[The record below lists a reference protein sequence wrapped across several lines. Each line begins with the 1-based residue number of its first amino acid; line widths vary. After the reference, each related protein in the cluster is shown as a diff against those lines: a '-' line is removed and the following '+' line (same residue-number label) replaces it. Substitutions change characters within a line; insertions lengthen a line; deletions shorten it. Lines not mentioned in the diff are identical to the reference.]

1 MKANHLRHLLPCLFL
16 MLSALPL
23 QAAKHTITSTFTNRT
38 PTAPMTVYLETQEKG
53 CGWEGIKSDY
63 FWVLDGELC
72 ITKVYG
78 ETSWTAT
85 MTSEYTITGS
95 VQSIKLSDTGN
106 VNITAMAGNTYLG
119 SNKLIQYDHDEQN
132 KATFTVNPV
141 ELKDEHITLIFSE
154 IAGSENS
161 VFCRFPSI
169 EVTYYDPRKPADLSW
184 SSNTATVMW
193 WDNYIEPTLINPH
206 GLKVTKTSSDPNVAT
221 VDDQGF
227 VSYQNPGTTTI
238 TVSFAGDDDYAPGEA
253 SYTLTVESNEVDI
266 NGLKYKLNP
275 QALTAEVIRN
285 STQLSGDI
293 VVPSTVTYSGKTY
306 TVTAIGRSAFLS
318 CRNLLSVTIP
328 NTVTSIGQQAFS
340 YCDALKTMT
349 IPKSV
354 TSINRAIFSY
364 DNNMETIVV
373 EAGNPVYS
381 SPNNCNAII
390 LTAENKLIQGCKAT
404 VIPEGVECIGEY
416 AFNGFSELKT
426 IKLPS
431 SLKAIEYLAFYQ
443 SGLTSIVIPKGM
455 TNLSH
460 GSFHSCVD
468 LTSIRME
475 SGGTK
480 YSSPAGSN
488 AIVETASGTLIVGC
502 QTTIIPK
509 NIKRIEQ
516 NAFAGH
522 TPITELTIPNG
533 VEEIGS
539 AAFQYTNIETIV
551 LPHSVKKVEDGI
563 FSSCAKLK
571 TVYIGSGLESMR
583 RSVFY
588 DCNQLTDFYL
598 AATKVPKT
606 EYSFA
611 GLPTSIVVTL
621 HVPAESVE
629 AYQQDRN
636 WSVFNI
642 VAWDASE
649 FPEIIEEEVTTDSA
663 DVEGS
668 YKLWVN
674 GIRVSDTNR
683 LDVLGDK
690 TAEDNPSVMF
700 DGDHTLVLCNA
711 ELDSIVSQ
719 LSDELVIY
727 LQGDN
732 KIGNN
737 ASSAIHHTR
746 TTPIPLTITTSGNY
760 PGTLTITSN
769 VALTEGFSQTKLDHI
784 TLLAG
789 DNRKAVYGVVINPF
803 TKDAVVTFRASDFM
817 TIGDDGELEEI
828 DLSNRVV
835 NNILYTLRQENEDGF
850 WEEEQAM
857 VLNTVM
863 PFLPSFGDGIV
874 GSESFAESY
883 AGMTFMIP
891 AGTGDILIDNK
902 TMDGYMMAVRIG
914 SGMPNIFTNS
924 DWKQNTIHYQVDAPT
939 YVYLYNAG
947 SNSAASDRQRGGKKT
962 TTRIVVHS
970 IVIKPQNIS
979 SSNEVQG
986 IIPSSQTIDMNPVIV
1001 DTHIS
1006 DLYVNR
1012 KNAGSWYN
1020 LNGQQMDRP
1029 LQRGIYILNG
1039 RKVIVK

>member
-1 MKANHLRHLLPCLFL
+1 MPCLFL

-23 QAAKHTITSTFTNRT
+23 QAAKHTITSTFTKKT
-38 PTAPMTVYLETQEKG
+38 TTSPTTVYLETQEKG
-53 CGWEGIKSDY
+53 CGWEGIGKSDY
-63 FWVLDGELC
+63 FWVQDDGVL

-119 SNKLIQYDHDEQN
+119 SNKIIQYDHDLQN

-141 ELKDEHITLIFSE
+141 ELKDEHITLFFSE
-154 IAGSENS
+154 IAGSENF
-161 VFCRFPSI
+161 VYCRFPSI
-169 EVTYYDPRKPADLSW
+169 EVTYYDPRTPADLSW
-184 SSNTATVMW
+184 SSNTATVMMGE
-193 WDNYIEPTLINPH
+193 NFIEPTFINPH
-206 GLKVTKTSSDPNVAT
+206 GLQVTKTSSNPNVAT
-221 VDDQGF
+221 VDEQGF
-227 VSYQNPGTTTI
+227 ILLQNPGTTTI

-253 SYTLTVESNEVDI
+253 SYTLTVESNEVFI
-266 NGLKYKLNP
+266 NDLKYKLNP
-275 QALTAEVIRN
+275 QELTAEVIRGN
-285 STQLSGDI
+285 TLSGDI
-293 VVPSTVTYSGKTY
+293 VIPSTVTYSGKTY

-340 YCDALKTMT
+340 YCDALKAMT

-431 SLKAIEYLAFYQ
+431 SLNAIEYLAFYQ

-475 SGGTK
+475 SGSTK

-522 TPITELTIPNG
+522 TPITELTIANG

-649 FPEIIEEEVTTDSA
+649 FPEIIEEEITTDSA

-674 GIRVSDTNR
+674 GIRVSDTNC

-690 TAEDNPSVMF
+690 TAEGNPSVMF

-719 LSDELVIY
+719 LPDELVIY

-737 ASSAIHHTR
+737 TTPAIHHTR

-769 VALTEGFSQTKLDHI
+769 VALTEGFTETKLDHI

-789 DNRKAVYGVVINPF
+789 DIRKAVYGVVINPF
-803 TKDAVVTFRASDFM
+803 TKDAVITFRTADFM
-817 TIGDDGELEEI
+817 TVGADGELEEI

-835 NNILYTLRQENEDGF
+835 NNILYTLHQENEDGF
-850 WEEEQAM
+850 WEDEQAM

-863 PFLPSFGDGIV
+863 PFIPSFGDGIV
-874 GSESFAESY
+874 GSESYAENY
-883 AGMTFMIP
+883 TGMTFMIP

-914 SGMPNIFTNS
+914 SGMPSVFVNS

-947 SNSAASDRQRGGKKT
+947 SSSAASDRQRGGKKT
-962 TTRIVVHS
+962 STRIVVRS
-970 IVIKPQNIS
+970 IVIKPQNVTP
-979 SSNEVQG
+979 SNEVQT
-986 IIPSSQTIDMNPVIV
+986 IIPGAETVDTNPVIV
-1001 DTHIS
+1001 DTGIS
-1006 DLYVNR
+1006 AIPVNR
-1012 KNAGSWYN
+1012 KATDSWYN
-1020 LNGQQMDRP
+1020 LNGQQIDLPR
-1029 LQRGIYILNG
+1029 QRGIYILNG
-1039 RKVIVK
+1039 RKVAIK

>member
-1 MKANHLRHLLPCLFL
+1 MKANHLRLLLPCLFL
-16 MLSALPL
+16 MFSALSL

-38 PTAPMTVYLETQEKG
+38 QTSPMTVYLETQENG
-53 CGWEGIKSDY
+53 CGWEGIGKSDY
-63 FWVLDGELC
+63 FWVRDGELS

-85 MTSEYTITGS
+85 LTSEYTITGS
-95 VQSIKLSDTGN
+95 VQSIKISDRGN
-106 VNITAMAGNTYLG
+106 VVITAMAGTNYLG
-119 SNKLIQYDHDEQN
+119 SNKLIQYDHEGQN
-132 KATFTVNPV
+132 QATFTVNPV
-141 ELKDEHITLIFSE
+141 ELKDERITLIFSE
-154 IAGSENS
+154 IAGDQYDPW
-161 VFCRFPSI
+161 CQIPSI
-169 EVTYYDPRKPADLSW
+169 EVTYYDPRTPADLSW
-184 SSNTATVMW
+184 SSNTATVMLRE
-193 WDNYIEPTLINPH
+193 NYIEPTLINPH

-227 VSYQNPGTTTI
+227 VLRQNPGTTTI
-238 TVSFAGDDDYAPGEA
+238 TVSFAGDDNYAPGEA

-306 TVTAIGRSAFLS
+306 TVTSIGRIAFLG
-318 CRNLLSVTIP
+318 CNNLLSVTIP
-328 NTVTSIGQQAFS
+328 NTVTSLGQQAFS
-340 YCDALKTMT
+340 YCDALKAMT

-354 TSINRAIFSY
+354 TSIGTGLFSY
-364 DNNMETIVV
+364 SNYMGTIVV

-381 SPNNCNAII
+381 SPKNCNAII
-390 LTAENKLIQGCKAT
+390 LTAENKLVQGCKTT
-404 VIPEGVECIGEY
+404 VIPEGVECIGGY

-431 SLKAIEYLAFYQ
+431 SLKAIEYRAFEEC
-443 SGLTSIVIPKGM
+443 GLTSIVIPKGV
-455 TNLSH
+455 TDLSQ
-460 GSFHSCVD
+460 GAFHTCAD
-468 LTSIRME
+468 LTSVRLE
-475 SGGTK
+475 SGSTV

-488 AIVETASGTLIVGC
+488 AIVETATGTLLVGC

-509 NIKRIEQ
+509 NVKIIAP
-516 NAFAGH
+516 NTFAGQ
-522 TPITELTIPNG
+522 TAITKLTIPNG
-533 VEEIGS
+533 VEEIGD
-539 AAFQYTNIETIV
+539 AAFQECNFETIV
-551 LPHSVKKVEDGI
+551 LPHSVKSVENAI
-563 FSSCAKLK
+563 FQMCAQLK
-571 TVYIGSGLESMR
+571 TAYIGNGLERIMSG
-583 RSVFY
+583 VFRN
-588 DCNQLTDFYL
+588 CNQFTDFYL
-598 AATKVPKT
+598 AATKVPMSVG
-606 EYSFA
+606 SFA
-611 GLPTSIVVTL
+611 LPTNRVVTL

-649 FPEIIEEEVTTDSA
+649 FPEIIEEEITDSA

-668 YKLWVN
+668 YRLWVN

-719 LSDELVIY
+719 LPDELVIY

-732 KIGNN
+732 KIENN
-737 ASSAIHHTR
+737 TTPAIHHTR
-746 TTPIPLTITTSGNY
+746 TIPIPLTITTSGNY

-817 TIGDDGELEEI
+817 TVGAGGELEEI

-874 GSESFAESY
+874 GSESFAENF

-891 AGTGDILIDNK
+891 AGEGDITIDNLS
-902 TMDGYMMAVRIG
+902 TDGYVMAVKIG
-914 SGMPNIFTNS
+914 SGLPYTFQNTS
-924 DWKQNTIHYQVDAPT
+924 WTKNTIHYKVDAPT
-939 YVYLYNAG
+939 YVYIYNVGMSG
-947 SNSAASDRQRGGKKT
+947 SASGRMYSGKKT
-962 TTRIVVHS
+962 TTRIVVRS
-970 IVIKPQNIS
+970 IVVKPQQVA
-979 SSNEVQG
+979 SSNEVQT
-986 IIPSSQTIDMNPVIV
+986 IISDAQTIDMNPVIDTGISEISLNRQDV
-1001 DTHIS
+1001 DI
-1006 DLYVNR
+1006 
-1012 KNAGSWYN
+1012 WYN

-1029 LQRGIYILNG
+1029 RQRGIYIFNG

>member
-1 MKANHLRHLLPCLFL
+1 MKTDHLRHFLSCLLIV
-16 MLSALPL
+16 LSALSL
-23 QAAKHTITSTFTNRT
+23 QANNLKIIDN
-38 PTAPMTVYLETQEKG
+38 
-53 CGWEGIKSDY
+53 
-63 FWVLDGELC
+63 
-72 ITKVYG
+72 
-78 ETSWTAT
+78 
-85 MTSEYTITGS
+85 
-95 VQSIKLSDTGN
+95 
-106 VNITAMAGNTYLG
+106 
-119 SNKLIQYDHDEQN
+119 IQYDLDDE
-132 KATFTVNPV
+132 
-141 ELKDEHITLIFSE
+141 
-154 IAGSENS
+154 
-161 VFCRFPSI
+161 
-169 EVTYYDPRKPADLSW
+169 
-184 SSNTATVMW
+184 
-193 WDNYIEPTLINPH
+193 
-206 GLKVTKTSSDPNVAT
+206 
-221 VDDQGF
+221 
-227 VSYQNPGTTTI
+227 
-238 TVSFAGDDDYAPGEA
+238 
-253 SYTLTVESNEVDI
+253 TLTAKVVSKPVYYI
-266 NGLKYKLNP
+266 
-275 QALTAEVIRN
+275 
-285 STQLSGDI
+285 GDI
-293 VVPSTVTYSGKTY
+293 IIPATVTYEGKTY
-306 TVTAIGRSAFLS
+306 TVTAIDHQAFQA
-318 CRNLLSVTIP
+318 CRTLLSVSIP
-328 NTVTSIGQQAFS
+328 NTVTSIGHSAF
-340 YCDALKTMT
+340 YWCDALKSIT

-354 TSINRAIFSY
+354 TSIGLGIFDSCY
-364 DNNMETIVV
+364 DLETVIV
-373 EAGNPVYS
+373 EEGNPVYS
-381 SPNNCNAII
+381 SPKNCNAII
-390 LTAENKLIQGCKAT
+390 HTAENKLVAGCKGT
-404 VIPEGVECIGEY
+404 VIPEGVECICER
-416 AFNGFSELKT
+416 AFKSITGLKS

-431 SLKAIEYLAFYQ
+431 SLKTIENQAFYNV
-443 SGLTSIVIPKGM
+443 GLTSIVIPKSVTTIGTGAFGCCENM
-455 TNLSH
+455 TSVSVEDGNT
-460 GSFHSCVD
+460 VY
-468 LTSIRME
+468 E
-475 SGGTK
+475 SPT
-480 YSSPAGSN
+480 GSN
-488 AIVETASGTLIVGC
+488 AVIETATSTLVVGC

-509 NIKRIEQ
+509 NVRIIGSYTISGP
-516 NAFAGH
+516 A
-522 TPITELTIPNG
+522 ITELTIPEG
-533 VEEIGS
+533 VEQIEEC
-539 AAFQYTNIETIV
+539 AFYKCSFETIL
-551 LPHSVKKVEDGI
+551 LPHSVKKLDYGVFQG
-563 FSSCAKLK
+563 CAKLK
-571 TVYIGSGLESMR
+571 TVYIGNGLQDIG
-583 RSVFY
+583 SVIFSY
-588 DCNQLTDFYL
+588 CNQLADFYL
-598 AATKVPKT
+598 AATKVPQT
-606 EYSFA
+606 LDNSFA

-649 FPEIIEEEVTTDSA
+649 FPEIIEEEITTDSA

-690 TAEDNPSVMF
+690 TAEGNPSVMF

-719 LSDELVIY
+719 LPDELVIY

-769 VALTEGFSQTKLDHI
+769 VALTEGFTETKLDHI

-863 PFLPSFGDGIV
+863 PFIPSFGDGIV
-874 GSESFAESY
+874 GSESYAENY
-883 AGMTFMIP
+883 TGMTFMIP

-979 SSNEVQG
+979 SSNEVQD